1 MPARFSSNSSPF
13 QWFSYWK
20 GNNSAGLVFVLFCF
34 LMCRLSHLFS
44 STVIFFSL
52 CSINVFMTWLKGFSD
67 LCPKQVSRVRP
78 GLHSG
83 TSLLLCLLMSVSGL
97 RKEEAGE
104 GGRVWRSRAG
114 ASCVFPFA
122 AGGSAWLM
130 MRQGFTFNSGQKSI
144 GRIKWSLRMVIYQL
158 QRKCIC
164 SLCLFTSHHCEQSGK
179 FIVWSSYK
187 EKCQWP

>member
-1 MPARFSSNSSPF
+1 
-13 QWFSYWK
+13 
-20 GNNSAGLVFVLFCF
+20 
-34 LMCRLSHLFS
+34 MCRLSHLFS

-52 CSINVFMTWLKGFSD
+52 CSINVFMTWLKGAD

-83 TSLLLCLLMSVSGL
+83 TSLLPCLLMSVSGL

-144 GRIKWSLRMVIYQL
+144 GRIKWSLRMVINYKGYAFAHFASSRRITVSSQGS
-158 QRKCIC
+158 
-164 SLCLFTSHHCEQSGK
+164 SLCEVPTRKSVSDFKVDPCGPLFGL
-179 FIVWSSYK
+179 FWY
-187 EKCQWP
+187 